1 MTRRWLPAGS
11 ESTPQSSHTQGNAT
25 MRKLIPALILSTV
38 AGAAMAQSFPAKPIT
53 IVVSVPA
60 GGTIDAIARLVA
72 KDMGDAL
79 GQQVVVDN
87 RAGANGNIAAEYVR
101 RAPADGHTL
110 LMLASSTLTLG
121 PYVMDKVPFD
131 PLKDFAP
138 VAMTAGLNMALLAN
152 PSVGVTDLKGL
163 VAKMKAEPNKL
174 NYSSTGNGSFPHVA
188 GALLNLDTGTQAT
201 HVPYKGLAPS
211 IQDLLAGQVQFT
223 FDSGSAHHVK
233 AGKLNALAVI
243 GPKRSAALPDVPT
256 FRELGLPELEK
267 VSGWHGVFAPAGTPA
282 DVMQRLNAEINK
294 SLKKPA
300 SIERIQAM
308 GFESVATTPAELGD
322 ALRRDHRNFG
332 ELIARTKI
340 TAN

>member
-1 MTRRWLPAGS
+1 
-11 ESTPQSSHTQGNAT
+11 

-87 RAGANGNIAAEYVR
+87 RAGANGNIAADYVR

-152 PSVGVTDLKGL
+152 PSVGVSDLKGL

-282 DVMQRLNAEINK
+282 DVVQRLNAEINK

-308 GFESVATTPAELGD
+308 GFESVATTPAGLGD
-322 ALRRDHRNFG
+322 ALRRDHKNFG

>member
-1 MTRRWLPAGS
+1 
-11 ESTPQSSHTQGNAT
+11 

-87 RAGANGNIAAEYVR
+87 RAGANGNIAADYVR

-282 DVMQRLNAEINK
+282 DVVQRLNAEINK

>member
-1 MTRRWLPAGS
+1 
-11 ESTPQSSHTQGNAT
+11 

>member
-1 MTRRWLPAGS
+1 
-11 ESTPQSSHTQGNAT
+11 

-87 RAGANGNIAAEYVR
+87 RAGANGNIAADYVR

-282 DVMQRLNAEINK
+282 DVVQRLNAEINK

-322 ALRRDHRNFG
+322 ALRRDHKNFG